1 MEPIVPIEVI
11 ERKIYL
17 IRGHKIMLDNDLSE
31 LYGVSIKVLN
41 RAVKRNLSRFPEDFM
56 FQLSKEE
63 DESLRSQF
71 VTLKRR

>member
-1 MEPIVPIEVI
+1 M
-11 ERKIYL
+11 
-17 IRGHKIMLDNDLSE
+17 IRGHKIMLDSDLSE

-71 VTLKRR
+71 VTLSWRF